1 MGRGAAGA
9 EGVGFGEGV
18 FPLPNMGGAWAG
30 GCAPFP
36 ENFFNFLAQNSAF
49 WRLF

>member
-9 EGVGFGEGV
+9 EGGGLWGGVGLWRGLY
-18 FPLPNMGGAWAG
+18 PLHRK
-30 GCAPFP
+30 
-36 ENFFNFLAQNSAF
+36 FFNFLPQNSAF

>member
-18 FPLPNMGGAWAG
+18 FPSPIRVSLGG

-36 ENFFNFLAQNSAF
+36 IPRNFF
-49 WRLF
+49 